1 MIKKNFTFGKNWL
14 FFIARYVNAQTVSEA
29 SRSLI
34 NFVGKENIQ
43 GKTFLDIGCGS
54 GLFSLAALNLG
65 ADKVLSFD
73 MDPDSILACKR
84 LRRQKGSPKKWQVIR
99 GSILDKQFTSKLGR
113 YDLVYA
119 WGVLHHTGKMW
130 IALDKTL
137 KLVAPKGYLY
147 LAIYNKA
154 TDWKIYADGRFGT
167 SSFWKKF
174 KECYSR
180 LPFWCQGL
188 IEFWTIL
195 GLFSLYLA
203 KFKNPLA
210 EIKRHPNKHRGMSWR
225 ADIRDWL
232 GGYPYEYASTQ
243 EVINFV
249 KVRGFK
255 LIKMKYNGG
264 LMNNEYLF
272 GRIK

>member
-14 FFIARYVNAQTVSEA
+14 FFIARYFNAQTVNEA

-34 NFVGKENIQ
+34 NFAGRENIR

-65 ADKVLSFD
+65 AGRVLSFD
-73 MDPDSILACKR
+73 RDPDSILACKR
-84 LRRQKGSPKKWQVIR
+84 LWRQKGSPKKWQVAR
-99 GSILDKQFTSKLGR
+99 GSILDNQFTLKLGR

-130 IALDKTL
+130 IAIDKTL

-167 SSFWKKF
+167 ASFWKKF
-174 KECYSR
+174 KEHYSR
-180 LPFWCQGL
+180 LPSWCQGL
-188 IEFWTIL
+188 TEFLTLL
-195 GLFSLYLA
+195 GLFLLYLI

-210 EIKRHPNKHRGMSWR
+210 EIRSHPNKHRGMSWR

-243 EVINFV
+243 EVIDFV
-249 KVRGFK
+249 KVRGYR
-255 LIKMKYNGG
+255 LVRMKYNGG

-272 GRIK
+272 RRLK

>member
-1 MIKKNFTFGKNWL
+1 MIKKNFSFGKNWL
-14 FFIARYVNAQTVSEA
+14 FFVSRYVNARTVSEA
-29 SRSLI
+29 SKSLI
-34 NFVGKENIQ
+34 DFAGKKNIR

-65 ADKVLSFD
+65 ASKVIGFD
-73 MDPDSILACKR
+73 IDPDSVRACKK
-84 LRRQKGSPKKWQVIR
+84 LRHQRGSPKKWQITR
-99 GSILDKQFTSKLGR
+99 GSILDLRFTSKLGR

-130 IALDKTL
+130 MAIDKTL
-137 KLVAPKGYLY
+137 KLVAPNGYLY

-167 SSFWKKF
+167 AFFWKKF
-174 KECYSR
+174 KKYYSR
-180 LPFWCQGL
+180 LPSWCQGL

-195 GLFSLYLA
+195 GLFFLYLA
-203 KFKNPLA
+203 KLKNPLSV
-210 EIKRHPNKHRGMSWR
+210 IRNHPNKHRGMSWR

-232 GGYPYEYASTQ
+232 GGYPYEYASTT
-243 EVINFV
+243 EVINFI
-249 KVRGFK
+249 KARGLK
-255 LIKMKYNGG
+255 LVKMKYNGG

-272 GRIK
+272 RRLK